1 MDGRNEDY
9 QLTPL
14 IIPRSKHPI
23 SRKMIDEEALK
34 VLYRLHRHGF
44 LAYLVGGGVRDL
56 LLGKIPKDF
65 DVATNAHP
73 HEINGLF
80 KNSRIIG
87 RRFQLVQVFFK
98 GGKVIEVSTFR
109 SKSEFEG
116 VNPDRNSTGALNPAR
131 IIAKSN
137 PAVEQRGI
145 ISNGVKTEEGNII
158 RTDSFGAPAED
169 AFRRD
174 ITINGLFYNI
184 ADFSI
189 IDYVGG
195 ITDIER
201 QIIRTIGDPDER
213 FRQDPVRMI
222 RVIRHA
228 ARTGFSIEDKT
239 YEAISRHREEI
250 RRCPSSRVR
259 DEFLKDLREG
269 VTQPPFSL
277 MLQTGLLLSIFPD
290 LVRVFGERNP
300 WKNRDQQFFLS
311 LFSLVDQLIKMDRPV
326 SESILLAL
334 FLTPFLRAVTPQHP
348 FLEKKEKYLYLTQ
361 TIRWAVHQIL
371 TPFSF
376 PRGTKE
382 MAYQILVSQSN
393 IKKAIQKGVIP
404 KRLRMKK
411 YFKEAVLL
419 FGIETQ
425 AKGETTPRLLR
436 NAVPSDLLPWW
447 PKGFE
452 ESKRRHR
459 RFSIRN
465 PQSTI

>member
-1 MDGRNEDY
+1 MDGWNEDY

-23 SRKMIDEEALK
+23 SRKRIDEEALK
-34 VLYRLHRHGF
+34 VLYRFHRHGF
-44 LAYLVGGGVRDL
+44 LAYLVGGSVRDL

-87 RRFQLVQVFFK
+87 RRFRLVHVFFK
-98 GGKVIEVSTFR
+98 GRKVIEVSTFR
-109 SKSEFEG
+109 SRSEFEE
-116 VNPDRNSTGALNPAR
+116 
-131 IIAKSN
+131 
-137 PAVEQRGI
+137 VE
-145 ISNGVKTEEGNII
+145 TEEGNTI
-158 RTDSFGAPAED
+158 RTDSFGTPAED

-184 ADFSI
+184 ANFSI
-189 IDYVGG
+189 EDYVGG
-195 ITDIER
+195 MADLER
-201 QIIRTIGDPDER
+201 RIIRTIGDPDER

-250 RRCPSSRVR
+250 RRCPPSRVR
-259 DEFLKDLREG
+259 DEFLKDLKEG
-269 VTQPPFSL
+269 VTRPSFSL

-290 LVRVFGERNP
+290 LVRVFGDRNP

-311 LFSLVDQLIKMDRPV
+311 LFSLVDQLTKMDRPV

-334 FLTPFLRAVTPQHP
+334 FLTPFLRAITPQHP

-371 TPFSF
+371 NPFSF
-376 PRGTKE
+376 PKGAKE
-382 MAYQILVSQSN
+382 MACQILAAQSN

-411 YFKEAVLL
+411 YFQEAVLL
-419 FGIETQ
+419 FGIEGQ
-425 AKGETTPRLLR
+425 AKGEKIPRLLR

-447 PKGFE
+447 PKEFE
-452 ESKRRHR
+452 ESKRRRR
-459 RFSIRN
+459 RFGKRLLLLH
-465 PQSTI
+465 

>member
-1 MDGRNEDY
+1 MDERSEDF
-9 QLTPL
+9 QLPPL
-14 IIPRSKHPI
+14 IIPRSQHPI

-44 LAYLVGGGVRDL
+44 LAYLVGGSVRDL
-56 LLGKIPKDF
+56 LLRRVPKDF

-73 HEINGLF
+73 HEINALF

-87 RRFQLVQVFFK
+87 RRFRLVHVFFK
-98 GGKVIEVSTFR
+98 GGKIIDVSTFR
-109 SKSEFEG
+109 SKSEFEE
-116 VNPDRNSTGALNPAR
+116 VNPVRNSTHSTQRLSTGGALNHAR
-131 IIAKSN
+131 IIPKSN
-137 PAVEQRGI
+137 PANSGTAEQQGI
-145 ISNGVKTEEGNII
+145 ISNGVKTEEGDIVW
-158 RTDSFGAPAED
+158 TDSFGTPAED

-189 IDYVGG
+189 IDFIGG
-195 ITDIER
+195 MVDIER
-201 QIIRTIGDPDER
+201 RIIRTIGDPDER
-213 FRQDPVRMI
+213 FRQDPARMI

-239 YEAISRHREEI
+239 YEAISRHCGEI
-250 RRCPSSRVR
+250 RRCSPSRVR

-269 VTQPPFSL
+269 VTLPSFSL
-277 MLQTGLLLSIFPD
+277 MLQTGLLLSVFPD
-290 LVRVFGERNP
+290 LVRVFGDRNP

-311 LFSLVDQLIKMDRPV
+311 LFSLVDQLIKMARPV

-334 FLTPFLRAVTPQHP
+334 FLTPFLRAITPQHP
-348 FLEKKEKYLYLTQ
+348 FLEKKEKYLYLIQ

-382 MAYQILVSQSN
+382 TAYQILVAQSN
-393 IKKAIQKGVIP
+393 IKKALQKGVIS

-411 YFKEAVLL
+411 YFKEAVFL
-419 FGIETQ
+419 FGIEAQ
-425 AKGETTPRLLR
+425 AKGEKTPRILQ
-436 NAVPSDLLPWW
+436 NAAPPDLLPWW
-447 PKGFE
+447 PK
-452 ESKRRHR
+452 SLKKRY
-459 RFSIRN
+459 
-465 PQSTI
+465 